1 MDLSARKLY
10 EEYRASAAVR
20 DTYLERSPQRKRR
33 FTGPYHGPNDL
44 SSDADFP
51 LEAHDF
57 EYLSLVAPRIV
68 FDNPRVRVTTTLPA
82 SMGAIAR
89 GLQHSLNRLI
99 MDTEICDPLTLLAF
113 DSLSLW
119 GFGIVEFEPWKGVA
133 SEVEHVGQMH
143 GKGQPWRPV
152 LRHKTAKEAFWDH
165 QAKRW
170 QDRRFTGHLFA
181 RTKEDLLREATD
193 NPESGWIAEAIR
205 EAAVDSHLEELGY
218 EQRDLRDRGLIVG
231 VQMWVPGKLPRGSK
245 VGPEDGFHGTIFT
258 LGVSAPGAGKPKA
271 QMLRKPMPFF
281 GPPDGPYELFGMYPV
296 TDETFPLSPCVATEV
311 QVEDLN
317 DHVTA
322 ASHSAAQYK
331 RLVFVDARD
340 PGLIDSIKKDP
351 DMFVVPVN
359 GLDKQKVVQV
369 ELGGITQEQIT
380 YIGMARERL
389 DRATAMQDAQRG
401 NVTGAG
407 TATENQIADQA
418 SETRMG
424 FLKKRFTAQAARC
437 LKKMAWYIYHS
448 NKFAIPLGAEGAAE
462 LGQAPQMIQG
472 PMGPV
477 AIPAEPWF
485 HGGYF
490 FQKTGLS
497 FEHLELKIEPYSME
511 RTSEAL
517 QMARMQ
523 QAIQLSTTIAPIVP
537 MNPHVRWK
545 LLFQMIA
552 DTNNMPE
559 LAELIDFDMAA
570 KLGGQMMALPGQ
582 AQVRATGDIGLGTFG
597 PVQSKPR
604 QAGPMP
610 QGGAAPASGG
620 LAGRS
625 SGAAAGAR
633 ATQASR
639 PSARRSPSRA

>member
-20 DTYLERSPQRKRR
+20 DAYLERLPGRKRR
-33 FTGPYHGPNDL
+33 YTGPYFGKQEPG
-44 SSDADFP
+44 ADESFP

-89 GLQHSLNRLI
+89 GIQHSLNRLVA
-99 MDTEICDPLTLLAF
+99 DTDMCEPLTMLAF
-113 DSLSLW
+113 DALQQW
-119 GFGIVEFEPWKGVA
+119 GFGVVDFEPWIGVS
-133 SEVEHVGQMH
+133 SETEHVG
-143 GKGQPWRPV
+143 GFYAKGRPWRPI
-152 LRHKTAKEAFWDH
+152 LRHKTLREAFWDH

-170 QDRRFTGHLFA
+170 ADTRFRGHVFA
-181 RTKEDLLREATD
+181 RSKEDLLREALD
-193 NPESGWIAEAIR
+193 DPESGWNAQAIR

-218 EQRDLRDRGLIVG
+218 DQREMRDRGLIVG
-231 VQMWVPGKLPRGSK
+231 VQMWVPGHLPRGSK
-245 VGPEDGFHGTIFT
+245 VGPDDGFHGTLFT
-258 LGVSAPGAGKPKA
+258 LSIENPAEGRTRAK
-271 QMLRKPMPFF
+271 MLRKPIPFF

-296 TDETFPLSPCVATEV
+296 TDETFPLAPCVATEV

-322 ASHSAAQYK
+322 ASVSAAQYK

-340 PGLIDSIKKDP
+340 PGLIESIRKDP

-359 GLDKQKVVQV
+359 GLDKQKVIQV
-369 ELGGITQEQIT
+369 ELGGITQEQIA

-389 DRATAMQDAQRG
+389 DRATAMQEAQRG
-401 NVTGAG
+401 SVSGVG

-424 FLKKRFTAQAARC
+424 FLKKRFTAQTARV
-437 LKKMAWYIYHS
+437 LKRMAWYIYHS
-448 NKFAIPLGAEGAAE
+448 NKFAIPLGAESAAD
-462 LGQAPQMIQG
+462 LGQQPQVIQG

-497 FEHLELKIEPYSME
+497 FEHLEIKIEPYSME
-511 RTSEAL
+511 RTSEAM

-523 QAIQLSTTIAPIVP
+523 QAIQLSTAIAPIVP

-559 LAELIDFDMAA
+559 LADLIDFDVAA
-570 KLGGQMMALPGQ
+570 KLGGMMMALPGQ
-582 AQVRATGDIGLGTFG
+582 DQVRATGDVGLGN
-597 PVQSKPR
+597 
-604 QAGPMP
+604 AGPARP
-610 QGGAAPASGG
+610 QVRPAQPFPSNTGAGAG
-620 LAGRS
+620 LAGLS
-625 SGAAAGAR
+625 SGAKAGAQVKQAQSASLPRR
-633 ATQASR
+633 AQQT
-639 PSARRSPSRA
+639 